1 MRRKIR
7 CITTLI
13 VIICMVLCL
22 GTPSFATTGK
32 TVRVGWYTMN
42 GLQNL
47 DSKGKP
53 SGYNY
58 EYLQAVAQY
67 TGWKYEFVPATF
79 DQCIEMLKNGDVDI
93 VGGLVNTSER
103 AKAMDFT
110 DASSGSAGDRLVAR
124 AGDKRFPYGEFSAF
138 DGKTV
143 GVMKGAVA
151 EQDLKEL
158 CTKHNISV
166 RIVEAKTID
175 KAFKM
180 LDSKKID
187 MVVVTKSMNV
197 SGYKEVLSFSQKP
210 FYFAA
215 SKKSPAIY
223 NQLNDAV
230 SQIENLDSSLDS
242 RLASKYFDS
251 KTKTDDISFTK
262 AELKYIAAHKQ
273 INVGYDPSWAP
284 IEYKDQTTGN
294 MKGIM
299 KDVYAEITKVTGI
312 KFNFVAEDSF
322 SETTKGYKGKIQ
334 MFSSLSYDYDWGSR
348 MGYRMTQPLLS
359 IPVMRV
365 SNGTKIKTIAMPSGY
380 YITKLVEEMYPSTKY
395 EYKFCPTVKACID
408 AVYRNKAD
416 STFVNSYEL
425 SYYRNTPK
433 YTRLKAQPAEG
444 LQQQVSVAVADNQ
457 PNELYSIMNKV
468 VESISEE
475 DLQRIINKNT
485 AVDNE
490 VTLGSLI
497 YTNPIQSIGICIAF
511 LLLAFGFAFALNK
524 GKMERRRNKE
534 LAMLNEQ
541 LANANSAKSEFLS
554 RMSHDIRTPM
564 NGIIGMTYLAKKQM
578 NPEETDK
585 CLDKINT
592 SSQFLLG
599 LINDVLDMSKAES
612 GKVTLILEP
621 YHYDEFAEYLN
632 SIILPLCESKN
643 QTFKIK
649 AETIKGVVLLG
660 DKLRLN
666 QIVFNL
672 LSNAIKFTPEGGNI
686 TICLKEKITP
696 DNKLDMTLKVID
708 NGIGM
713 SEEFQK
719 VLFDP
724 FSQEYRND
732 ISESR
737 GTGLGLAITKKMTDL
752 MGGEISVI
760 SKLGKGTTFTLHGV
774 FDFIDDNSLKTAETT
789 ASLTDADKLKGKH
802 ILICE
807 DHPLNQE
814 IAKALL
820 EEHGINVEIAEN
832 GAIGVEKFSQ
842 SPIGY
847 FDAILMDIRMPI
859 VDGYE
864 ATGKI
869 RALDRRDSETV
880 PIIAMTADAFASDV
894 EKCTKIGMN
903 GHIAKPIDP
912 DKLVDT
918 LMELVLPAVKQ

>member
-7 CITTLI
+7 CITTLM

-22 GTPSFATTGK
+22 GTPSFAASGK
-32 TVRVGWYTMN
+32 TVKVGWYTMK
-42 GLQNL
+42 GLQNT
-47 DSKGKP
+47 DSNGKP

-58 EYLQAVAQY
+58 EYLQAIAQY
-67 TGWKYEFVPATF
+67 TGWKYKFVPATF
-79 DQCIEMLKNGDVDI
+79 DQCIEMLKNGDIDI

-103 AKAMDFT
+103 SKTMDFT
-110 DASSGSAGDRLVAR
+110 DSPSGYAGDRLVVR

-151 EQDLKEL
+151 EQDLKDL
-158 CTKHNISV
+158 CTKHDISV
-166 RIVEAKTID
+166 KIVETKTID

-180 LDSKKID
+180 LDAKKID
-187 MVVVTKSMNV
+187 MVVVTKSMNI
-197 SGYKEVLSFSQKP
+197 SGYNEVLNFSQKP

-223 NQLNDAV
+223 NELNDAV
-230 SQIENLDSSLDS
+230 GQIENLNESFDSN
-242 RLASKYFDS
+242 LAAKYFDS
-251 KTKTDDISFTK
+251 QTKAKDISFTK
-262 AELKYIAAHKQ
+262 AEQKYIATHKQ
-273 INVGYDPSWAP
+273 INVGYDPAWAP
-284 IEYKDQTTGN
+284 IEYKDTKTGQ

-299 KDVYAEITKVTGI
+299 KDIYSEITKATGI
-312 KFNFVAEDSF
+312 KFKFVAEDSF

-334 MFSSLSYDYDWGSR
+334 MFSSLSYDYDWGSKL
-348 MGYRMTQPLLS
+348 GYRMTQPLLS

-365 SNGTKIKTIAMPSGY
+365 GNSTKIDTIAMPNGY
-380 YITKLVEEMYPSTKY
+380 YITKLTKEIYPPSKY
-395 EYKFCPTVKACID
+395 RYKLYPTVEDCID

-416 STFVNSYEL
+416 ATFTNSYEL

-433 YTRLKAQPAEG
+433 YTKLHSQSVEG
-444 LQQQVSVAVADNQ
+444 LQQQVSVAVADDQ

-468 VESISEE
+468 VESIS
-475 DLQRIINKNT
+475 DKDIQRIVNKNISADT
-485 AVDNE
+485 T

-497 YTNPIQSIGICIAF
+497 YSNPIQSIGICIAF
-511 LLLAFGFAFALNK
+511 LLLIFGLVFALNK

-534 LAMLNEQ
+534 LAKLNEQ
-541 LANANSAKSEFLS
+541 LASANSAKSEFLS

-564 NGIIGMTYLAKKQM
+564 NGIIGMTYLAKKQA
-578 NPEETDK
+578 NPEETDE
-585 CLDKINT
+585 CLEKIDT

-612 GKVTLILEP
+612 GKVILSPEP
-621 YHYDEFAEYLN
+621 YHYDEFAGYLN
-632 SIILPLCESKN
+632 SIVIPLCESKS
-643 QTFKIK
+643 QVFTVK
-649 AETIKGVVLLG
+649 AEIVKGAVLIG

-672 LSNAIKFTPEGGNI
+672 LSNAIKFTPEGGHI
-686 TICLKEKITP
+686 TLSLKEKLMP
-696 DNKLDMTLKVID
+696 GNKLDMTMKVID
-708 NGIGM
+708 DGIGM

-719 VLFDP
+719 VIFDP

-737 GTGLGLAITKKMTDL
+737 GTGLGLAITKKMADL
-752 MGGEISVI
+752 MGGEISVA
-760 SKLGKGTTFTLHGV
+760 SKIGIGTTFTAHGI
-774 FDFIDDNSLKTAETT
+774 FDYVNDEELKISKETSTLDDAER
-789 ASLTDADKLKGKH
+789 LQGKH
-802 ILICE
+802 ILLCE

-820 EEHGINVEIAEN
+820 EEHGIIVEVAEN
-832 GAIGVEKFSQ
+832 GAKGVEKFMQ
-842 SPIGY
+842 SPIGF

-864 ATGKI
+864 ATSRI
-869 RALDRRDSETV
+869 RGLDRKDSKSV

-894 EKCTKIGMN
+894 EKCMKAGMD

-912 DKLVDT
+912 DKLIET
-918 LMELVLPAVKQ
+918 LIESIQ